1 MGLRGVSR
9 SCRDQPCARSTATDA
24 PVWVADIMVPYIAIE
39 TMMYAATDTPPDASG
54 VSVSGTSRVW
64 NPTMKNIS
72 TGNATVNRMLRGLR
86 SLRTSSMR
94 R

>member
-1 MGLRGVSR
+1 MTAIRPNIMPASILTTTFEIGLRGVSR

-39 TMMYAATDTPPDASG
+39 TMMYAATDTPPDA
-54 VSVSGTSRVW
+54 
-64 NPTMKNIS
+64 
-72 TGNATVNRMLRGLR
+72 RGIRQRNVEGLE
-86 SLRTSSMR
+86 TR